1 LVRPGTAFAFVEGE
15 RERRMDAGA
24 TGERSMKNTM
34 KGLAVASLL
43 ALAAC
48 GGDSDRTPTTPVV
61 PPTPITNYSGTYA
74 NSQLWLVAFERAS
87 DGWRSQYYCPGTMT
101 LAQGATSGS
110 SAPLTG
116 FGVVTA
122 PCPSLTFTLTGT
134 VNGDGTV
141 SFATDGPRPLG
152 CPAKT
157 ATYSGLFTNRQLSA
171 RGSTSIDCSGVT
183 EGTHRFDYVIT
194 AFKNN

>member
-1 LVRPGTAFAFVEGE
+1 
-15 RERRMDAGA
+15 MDAGA
-24 TGERSMKNTM
+24 TGDGSMKNTM

-48 GGDSDRTPTTPVV
+48 GGDGDRVVTPPPVT
-61 PPTPITNYSGTYA
+61 TPITNYSGTYA
-74 NSQLWLVAFERAS
+74 NTQLWLVAFERMS

-101 LAQGATSGS
+101 LSQGATSGN

-134 VNGDGTV
+134 VRADNSV
-141 SFATDGPRPLG
+141 EFSTDGPRPLG
-152 CPAKT
+152 CPSKT
-157 ATYSGLFTNRQLSA
+157 ATYSGIFTGRQLSA

>member
-1 LVRPGTAFAFVEGE
+1 
-15 RERRMDAGA
+15 MDAGA
-24 TGERSMKNTM
+24 KGDRSMKNTM
-34 KGLAVASLL
+34 KGLAVGSLL

-61 PPTPITNYSGTYA
+61 PTTPITNYSGTYA
-74 NSQLWLVAFERAS
+74 NSQLWLVAFERMS

-101 LAQGATSGS
+101 LAQGATTGS

-157 ATYSGLFTNRQLSA
+157 ATYSGLFAGRQLSA
-171 RGSTSIDCSGVT
+171 RGSTSIDCSGTT